1 MNPGFNEKT
10 WLVLGLGL
18 SLATCLHVA
27 NARSQ
32 VTAQD
37 DLLAPPRSNLVPVHW
52 PRLSELEAE
61 VREQLSSAQNSLAAL
76 AKNPATSNQSLSEAY
91 GTTGEI
97 YHAYSLAS
105 PARECYLNAAALA
118 PKDFRWIYFLGKIDQ
133 QEGRTDEAMRRFR
146 AARVLRPDYVAAAV
160 NLGNIHLELNQLKDA
175 EENFQA
181 ALTLDSVNP
190 AAAYGLG
197 QVALSK
203 RNYAEAVGYF
213 QQALARLPDANRI
226 HYSLFLAYRGLGQAE
241 KAKAHLAQQ
250 GTVGVRV
257 ADPLV
262 DALQNLIKG
271 ERLHL
276 VRGKQALGAKRY
288 AEAADEFR
296 KAIAERSDSV
306 AAHLNLGTV
315 LALTEDGKGAT
326 VEFEE
331 VLRLAP
337 DNMTAHYNLAVLA
350 VSSNDHARAIAHLQ
364 SILSADQN
372 DLGARFLLAQEL
384 TKSGRLEAALSEFSR
399 VVEADPSNEEALL
412 EQVRLFVRLKQ
423 YKQALDG
430 LAKSYERY
438 PQRAP
443 TAAMLAYLLAASPQ
457 VELRNG
463 PKALELAQVVYQASG
478 SVNDGALVAL
488 ALAELGRCDEAAA
501 LTRSLIAKALK
512 EQNTDL
518 AEKLK
523 TELGRY
529 EKERPCRATAE
540 TLFPNH
546 E

>member
-1 MNPGFNEKT
+1 MNLGFNEKT
-10 WLVLGLGL
+10 WLVLRLCL
-18 SLATCLHVA
+18 SLATCLHLA
-27 NARSQ
+27 DARSQ
-32 VTAQD
+32 VTVQD
-37 DLLAPPRSNLVPVHW
+37 DLLAPPRPNLVPVHW

-61 VREQLSSAQNSLAAL
+61 VREQLSAAQKSLTAL
-76 AKNPATSNQSLSEAY
+76 ATNPATSNQSLSEAY

-118 PKDFRWIYFLGKIDQ
+118 PKDFRWIYFLAKIDQ

-160 NLGNIHLELNQLKDA
+160 NLGNIHLELNQLRDA
-175 EENFQA
+175 EVNFQA
-181 ALTLDSVNP
+181 ALTLDSGNP

-203 RNYAEAVGYF
+203 RNYAEAANYF
-213 QQALARLPDANRI
+213 ERALARLPDANRI
-226 HYSLFLAYRGLGQAE
+226 HYSLFLAYRSLGQAE

-262 DALQNLIKG
+262 DALQDLIKG

-296 KAIAERSDSV
+296 KAIAGKPDSV

-315 LALTEDGKGAT
+315 LALTEDGKGAAA
-326 VEFEE
+326 EFEE

-337 DNMTAHYNLAVLA
+337 NNMTAHYNLAVLA
-350 VSSNDHARAIAHLQ
+350 ASSNDHARAIAHLQ
-364 SILSADQN
+364 SILSVDQN

-384 TKSGRLEAALSEFSR
+384 GKAGRVEAALSEFSR
-399 VVEADPSNEEALL
+399 VVEADPNNEEALL
-412 EQVRLFVRLKQ
+412 EEVKLLLRLQR
-423 YKQALDG
+423 YKQALDS
-430 LAKSYERY
+430 LEKANARY
-438 PQRAP
+438 PQRGQ
-443 TAAMLAYLLAASPQ
+443 TAATLAYLLAASPQ
-457 VELRNG
+457 LDLRNG
-463 PKALELAQVVYQASG
+463 QKALELAQMVYQASG
-478 SVNDGALVAL
+478 SVNHGALVAL

-501 LTRSLIAKALK
+501 LTRSLIAKTLK
-512 EQNTDL
+512 EQNPDL

-523 TELGRY
+523 AELGRY
-529 EKERPCRATAE
+529 EKERPCRATTE
-540 TLFPNH
+540 TLIPN
-546 E
+546 